1 MPPTLLAT
9 SQAHSK
15 HQMLLSLN
23 VSPKSQYLKCGGSL
37 LLGSKMSCIKHKV
50 RLRDGMA
57 LPTQIRLGVHPVE
70 SPRRPGEL
78 SLVAE
83 PVHGVR
89 KGGA

>member
-50 RLRDGMA
+50 RLRDGTA
-57 LPTQIRLGVHPVE
+57 LPTQVRLGVHPVE
-70 SPRRPGEL
+70 SPRRPREL